1 MNPAATNTNSTPSSG
16 KKAKKADASAAATAP
31 TAAPSAPA
39 APANANVDAGVS
51 ALCATLEG
59 VFNTTQYRLAPKDF
73 VAKESAGVTVR
84 AICLAPLPIC
94 SSKACTKEAV
104 DAAANKPSGLKPSR
118 PLNILCMVT
127 EILSSGWSHAPAI
140 GAAPSVVGASHHSN
154 NNAGGGNNNNKGS
167 SSMKGGGGG
176 AVNNERVARFYGGK
190 KDHVLIHIHNTE
202 AKGNTVLRVGKSD
215 DFYNV
220 SVGAILCLPVW
231 ATDMLDVFPANPT
244 RDIAALSM
252 LTVELV
258 SKGSRTT
265 NKNAMLTVR
274 RVREA
279 PWLSAAS
286 RMVVPFATGNA
297 GFLSVP
303 STMHEVEEYR
313 RRYATGLHLLGA
325 SALAPLALQNDDY
338 REVLKSAGLEG
349 LNQEYIAQSFSKN
362 VALLQIVP
370 KAGQFV
376 IFADGTLRFIMDRE
390 VGLGDIPVTDEEG
403 TLRVRVDDRQVP
415 FMPDFASAM
424 APTSGEEDQPQQQQE
439 SPPVAQA
446 SGDSQQDQ
454 QQPPGAAED
463 PESEAQLEQL
473 MQARRD
479 WGVAY
484 LNLALRMG
492 IVELLVAVNTQQ
504 DQQSPT
510 EAPHYA
516 LARFNLTPLLTQLAA
531 IRLPKLPPA
540 IEARFV
546 ADRGARAMRDA
557 PIAAFA
563 LAAAAGGGNT
573 IVLVVDL
580 RVAVSACDSSPLFAR
595 LQALRPGG
603 AAKGRTLSTFM
614 HRDDDWRRAN
624 EVFVFVDDELKF
636 HAMAPLSL
644 PGGTAT
650 VIGGGGAATTDGV
663 LHRLLPSLPSLPRFL
678 DAVKYEDDRYNNNT
692 NQAPDDAVAPSS
704 SGGDE

>member
-1 MNPAATNTNSTPSSG
+1 MNAAANNATTPTTSS
-16 KKAKKADASAAATAP
+16 KKAKKADGGA
-31 TAAPSAPA
+31 APA
-39 APANANVDAGVS
+39 APAAGASSSSSQQQQQPDANNVAVG

-84 AICLAPLPIC
+84 AICLAPLPIF
-94 SSKACTKEAV
+94 SSKGCTKEAV
-104 DAAANKPSGLKPSR
+104 EAAANKPSGLKPSR

-140 GAAPSVVGASHHSN
+140 GAAPSVVGASHHN
-154 NNAGGGNNNNKGS
+154 NNAGNNNKGS
-167 SSMKGGGGG
+167 SSMKGGG

-231 ATDMLDVFPANPT
+231 ATDMIDVFPPNPT

-286 RMVVPFATGNA
+286 RMVVPFASGHT
-297 GFLSVP
+297 GFLSMP

-313 RRYATGLHLLGA
+313 RRYATGTHLLGA
-325 SALAPLALQNDDY
+325 SALAPLVLQSDDY
-338 REVLKSAGLEG
+338 RESLKSAGLEG

-403 TLRVRVDDRQVP
+403 SLRVRVDDRQVP

-424 APTSGEEDQPQQQQE
+424 APTSGEEQTAEDSQQQQQE
-439 SPPVAQA
+439 
-446 SGDSQQDQ
+446 
-454 QQPPGAAED
+454 QPPGASED
-463 PESEAQLEQL
+463 PENDAQLEQL

-492 IVELLVAVNTQQ
+492 IIELLVAVNTQQ
-504 DQQSPT
+504 DQSPT
-510 EAPHYA
+510 ESPHFA

-546 ADRGARAMRDA
+546 AERGARSMRDA

-563 LAAAAGGGNT
+563 LGGAAAAAGGNS

-580 RVAVSACDSSPLFAR
+580 RVTVNAADPSPLFAR

-650 VIGGGGAATTDGV
+650 AMGGVASTTTDGV

-678 DAVKYEDDRYNNNT
+678 DAAVKYEDDRYNNAT
-692 NQAPDDAVAPSS
+692 ATATT
-704 SGGDE
+704 DEADEA